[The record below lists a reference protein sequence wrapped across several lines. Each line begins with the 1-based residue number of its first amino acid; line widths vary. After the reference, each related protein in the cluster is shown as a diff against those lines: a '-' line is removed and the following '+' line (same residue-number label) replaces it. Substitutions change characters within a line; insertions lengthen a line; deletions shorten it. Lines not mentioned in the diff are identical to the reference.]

1 MTAPSPPPDITP
13 SLFSS
18 APLSSPQKRSDPTP
32 VILFGFPPS
41 HSLLIIREYERHG
54 PILEHFSSTHPQ
66 LPSSGP
72 SPPQEI
78 VQGGNWLR
86 ITYADPVSAARA
98 ISTNGTI
105 MGGAY
110 MIGVI
115 YAPKPESTTPQPT
128 TTAVAG
134 EMEVDSPPT
143 QTRTAG
149 ERKMNVVR
157 GGQSMFVKKEVKTS
171 AGEQVGWGTWA
182 WNNIL
187 GSVLSGGATSSGQT
201 GHVVAGGGQSNVVVR
216 ALKGLSETVFGF

>member
-1 MTAPSPPPDITP
+1 
-13 SLFSS
+13 
-18 APLSSPQKRSDPTP
+18 
-32 VILFGFPPS
+32 
-41 HSLLIIREYERHG
+41 
-54 PILEHFSSTHPQ
+54 
-66 LPSSGP
+66 
-72 SPPQEI
+72 
-78 VQGGNWLR
+78 
-86 ITYADPVSAARA
+86 
-98 ISTNGTI
+98 

-128 TTAVAG
+128 TTAAGG

-143 QTRTAG
+143 QARTAG

-182 WNNIL
+182 WNNVL
-187 GSVLSGGATSSGQT
+187 GSVMSGGAASSGQA
-201 GHVVAGGGQSNVVVR
+201 GGVVAGGGQSNVVVR